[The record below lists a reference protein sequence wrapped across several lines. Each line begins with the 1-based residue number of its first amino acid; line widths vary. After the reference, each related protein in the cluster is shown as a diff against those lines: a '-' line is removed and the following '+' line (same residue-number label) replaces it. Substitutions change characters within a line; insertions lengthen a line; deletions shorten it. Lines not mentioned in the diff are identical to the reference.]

1 MSRGAPEWVA
11 EGVSRRGSS
20 HERTGAPNQDA
31 YAVQRVGSSVVAAV
45 ADGHGGRRY
54 VRSQVGSALAVR
66 LAAEIGAELLSTRR
80 PDASEAARALPA
92 RLLPAWRAAVDTHY
106 HQNPL
111 TPDETERAGTEQ
123 LDPAILYGATLI
135 VALAAHD
142 VVAVAQIGDG
152 SALGAAP
159 HGVEH
164 LVPGDDRLVAN
175 ETTSLCLPNALAD
188 FRWGTGHFETGSAVL
203 LSTDGYGNSFASE
216 GWEEEV
222 MSDLVTELDSHGFE
236 EVAASMGSWAG
247 DSAAVGGDDVTLVL
261 LSRTLP
267 ARTARAPGRRAW
279 GGLAVLAAAAA
290 IAVTLGTRDD
300 TTTPRETPVVAT
312 TTPAATP
319 TSATPTSTT
328 PPSTRATSSSTS
340 PDQQPAPGSS
350 PEPSGVK
357 STPKGTRS

>member
-66 LAAEIGAELLSTRR
+66 LAAEIGVELLSARR

-106 HQNPL
+106 HQHPL

-159 HGVEH
+159 HRVEH

-188 FRWGTGHFETGSAVL
+188 FRWGTAHFETGSAVL

-216 GWEEEV
+216 GWEDEV
-222 MSDLVTELDSHGFE
+222 MTDLVTELDSHGFE
-236 EVAASMGSWAG
+236 EVAASLGSWAG

-267 ARTARAPGRRAW
+267 ARTARRPGRRAW
-279 GGLAVLAAAAA
+279 GGFAVLAVAAA
-290 IAVTLGTRDD
+290 IAVGLGARDD
-300 TTTPRETPVVAT
+300 TATPREIPVVAT
-312 TTPAATP
+312 TTPTATP
-319 TSATPTSTT
+319 SSTAAPTTG
-328 PPSTRATSSSTS
+328 ATSSSTS
-340 PDQQPAPGSS
+340 PDQQVAPGPS

-357 STPKGTRS
+357 STPKGSRS

>member
-1 MSRGAPEWVA
+1 MSRGAPVWVA

-31 YAVQRVGSSVVAAV
+31 YAVQRVGASVVAAV

-66 LAAEIGAELLSTRR
+66 LAAEIGAELLSARR
-80 PDASEAARALPA
+80 PDPSGAARALPA

-123 LDPAILYGATLI
+123 LDPVILYGATLI

-159 HGVEH
+159 HRVEH

-175 ETTSLCLPNALAD
+175 ETTSLCLPTALAD
-188 FRWGTGHFETGSAVL
+188 FRWGTAHFDSGSVVL

-216 GWEEEV
+216 GWEDEV
-222 MSDLVTELDSHGFE
+222 MSDLVTEMDSHGFA

-261 LSRTLP
+261 LSRTP
-267 ARTARAPGRRAW
+267 PGRTARKPGRLAW

-290 IAVTLGTRDD
+290 IGVGIGTRDD
-300 TTTPRETPVVAT
+300 TVTPRETPVVAT
-312 TTPAATP
+312 TTPAAT
-319 TSATPTSTT
+319 TTT
-328 PPSTRATSSSTS
+328 PGATTTTTRSASSSTS

-350 PEPSGVK
+350 PGPSGVK
-357 STPKGTRS
+357 STPKSTTS